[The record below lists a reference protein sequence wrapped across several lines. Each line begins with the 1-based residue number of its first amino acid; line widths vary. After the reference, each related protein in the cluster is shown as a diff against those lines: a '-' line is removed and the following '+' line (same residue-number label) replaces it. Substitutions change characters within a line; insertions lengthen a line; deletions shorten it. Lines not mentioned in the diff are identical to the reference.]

1 MLDRSQFMPI
11 AYLKK
16 AKFTGSYKGMR
27 YRMEKTSRPAEG
39 GGEGEE
45 ETVLMVSAWPEPFS
59 FDATPKEQILQESFA
74 FDEEGIR
81 SGIQWLNQ
89 TYDTVRKVYE

>member
-11 AYLKK
+11 VYLKK

-27 YRMEKTSRPAEG
+27 YRMEKASRPAES

-45 ETVLMVSAWPEPFS
+45 ETRRQEA
-59 FDATPKEQILQESFA
+59 KEREMLYEFQ
-74 FDEEGIR
+74 
-81 SGIQWLNQ
+81 
-89 TYDTVRKVYE
+89 RKVAEYYGLEERSIRIAW

>member
-11 AYLKK
+11 VYLKK

-27 YRMEKTSRPAEG
+27 YRMEKASRPAES

-45 ETVLMVSAWPEPFS
+45 ETILTVSA
-59 FDATPKEQILQESFA
+59 
-74 FDEEGIR
+74 
-81 SGIQWLNQ
+81 
-89 TYDTVRKVYE
+89 

>member
-11 AYLKK
+11 VYLKK

-27 YRMEKTSRPAEG
+27 YRMEKASRPAES

-45 ETVLMVSAWPEPFS
+45 AGVVA
-59 FDATPKEQILQESFA
+59 Q
-74 FDEEGIR
+74 GIGNGVGDPV
-81 SGIQWLNQ
+81 GIQ
-89 TYDTVRKVYE
+89 VHGAFAV

>member
-11 AYLKK
+11 VYLKK

-27 YRMEKTSRPAEG
+27 SRMEKASRPAESG
-39 GGEGEE
+39 GAGEE
-45 ETVLMVSAWPEPFS
+45 ETILTVSAWPEPLS
-59 FDATPKEQILQESFA
+59 FDATPKNQILQEGFS
-74 FDEEGIR
+74 FDEKGIE

-89 TYDTVRKVYE
+89 VYDTVRNRY

>member
-11 AYLKK
+11 VYLKK

-27 YRMEKTSRPAEG
+27 YRMEKASRPAES

-45 ETVLMVSAWPEPFS
+45 ETILTVSAW
-59 FDATPKEQILQESFA
+59 ARCI
-74 FDEEGIR
+74 
-81 SGIQWLNQ
+81 
-89 TYDTVRKVYE
+89 

>member
-11 AYLKK
+11 VYLKK

-27 YRMEKTSRPAEG
+27 YRMEKASRPAES

-45 ETVLMVSAWPEPFS
+45 ETILTVSAWPEPLS
-59 FDATPKEQILQESFA
+59 FDATPKNQILHELFS
-74 FDEEGIR
+74 FDEMGFS
-81 SGIQWLNQ
+81 SGNQWINLF
-89 TYDTVRKVYE
+89 YDTVRNRY

>member
-1 MLDRSQFMPI
+1 MLERSQFMPI
-11 AYLKK
+11 VYLKK

-27 YRMEKTSRPAEG
+27 YRMEKASRPAE

-59 FDATPKEQILQESFA
+59 FDATPKEQILQGF
-74 FDEEGIR
+74 FDFNEEGIQE
-81 SGIQWLNQ
+81 GIRWLNR
-89 TYDTVRKVYE
+89 TYDTVRKVCE